1 MQNIKMRVTG
11 GKYVRRN
18 ITYSLDLKDIR
29 PSKDITRQG
38 LFNALR
44 GDLKD
49 KTILDLFAGT
59 GALGIEALSRGA
71 KEATFVDLSRKAV
84 ELIKANTSYVEENI
98 NVLMLDYKSFLSTCR
113 PQSYEVLF
121 LDPPYHLDAVK
132 ILNEVIDAQIM
143 VKNAII
149 IVETDKPLALTMEN
163 AKIKTYK
170 YGITHVTIIWRTL

>member
-18 ITYSLDLKDIR
+18 INYSLDLKDIR
-29 PSKDITRQG
+29 PSKDIARQG
-38 LFNALR
+38 LFNALG

-71 KEATFVDLSRKAV
+71 KEATFVDLSKRAV
-84 ELIKANTSYVEENI
+84 ELIKANTIYVEEKI
-98 NVLMLDYKSFLSTCR
+98 NVLMLDYKSFLTTCR

-121 LDPPYHLDAVK
+121 LDPPYHLDVVK
-132 ILNEVIDAQIM
+132 IFNDVSDAQIM
-143 VKNAII
+143 AKNAII
-149 IVETDKPLALTMEN
+149 IIETDKALTLDIEN
-163 AKIKTYK
+163 AKIRSYK
-170 YGITHVTIIWRTL
+170 YGITHITIIWRTL

>member
-59 GALGIEALSRGA
+59 GALGIEGA
-71 KEATFVDLSRKAV
+71 FSW
-84 ELIKANTSYVEENI
+84 S
-98 NVLMLDYKSFLSTCR
+98 
-113 PQSYEVLF
+113 
-121 LDPPYHLDAVK
+121 
-132 ILNEVIDAQIM
+132 
-143 VKNAII
+143 
-149 IVETDKPLALTMEN
+149 
-163 AKIKTYK
+163 
-170 YGITHVTIIWRTL
+170 